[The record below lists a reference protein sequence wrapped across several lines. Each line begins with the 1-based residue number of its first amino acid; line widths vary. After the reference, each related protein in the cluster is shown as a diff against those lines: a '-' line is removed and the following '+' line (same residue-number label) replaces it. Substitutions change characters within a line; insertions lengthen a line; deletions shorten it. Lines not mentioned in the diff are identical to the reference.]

1 MLLADGAAAPGIE
14 RVSLRSRVVAR
25 QSGSRLHRYCGHAAD
40 AEIPLDHMGGGGEST
55 IRCDCITEHRAHEDL
70 SGTSSQT
77 GGAPPV
83 NATSESV
90 FQGNTS

>member
-25 QSGSRLHRYCGHAAD
+25 QSGSRLHRYCGHATD

-55 IRCDCITEHRAHEDL
+55 IRCDCITEHRAHEDVVRDL
-70 SGTSSQT
+70 VPDWRGPARERYHRV
-77 GGAPPV
+77 GIPG
-83 NATSESV
+83 
-90 FQGNTS
+90 